1 MPCVLKKA
9 SHLVIPRV
17 IERLIHRKEAQ
28 GSAGYTCQMLTV
40 ELAVQIQSE
49 DIIRLYAKAALC
61 QEMLHVRAGKLKYDL
76 EIQGVFF
83 PLISEKQKGRTS
95 PREHVSVREL

>member
-1 MPCVLKKA
+1 
-9 SHLVIPRV
+9 
-17 IERLIHRKEAQ
+17 
-28 GSAGYTCQMLTV
+28 MLTV

-76 EIQGVFF
+76 EIQGVF
-83 PLISEKQKGRTS
+83 LSLDQREAKGRTS
-95 PREHVSVREL
+95 LQRTCVCS

>member
-1 MPCVLKKA
+1 MPLCLEKR

-76 EIQGVFF
+76 EIQGVF
-83 PLISEKQKGRTS
+83 LSLDQREAKVGHHS
-95 PREHVSVREL
+95 REHVSVREL